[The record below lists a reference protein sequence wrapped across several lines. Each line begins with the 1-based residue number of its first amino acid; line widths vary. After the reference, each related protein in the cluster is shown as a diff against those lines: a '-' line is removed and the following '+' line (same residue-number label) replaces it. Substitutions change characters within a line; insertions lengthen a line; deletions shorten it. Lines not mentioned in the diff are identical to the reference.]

1 MTEED
6 FMVFWI
12 IAGAVVLALLVGA
25 WVYDRRRP
33 GTSIRRPAGQEQRDV
48 DETTL
53 GATLNR
59 KMPGGP
65 NGLW

>member
-1 MTEED
+1 MI
-6 FMVFWI
+6 FWMVI
-12 IAGAVVLALLVGA
+12 GAIVLALLVA
-25 WVYDRRRP
+25 ALVYDRRRP
-33 GTSIRRPAGQEQRDV
+33 GTSVRRLAGPEQSDV

>member
-1 MTEED
+1 MI
-6 FMVFWI
+6 FWSI
-12 IAGAVVLALLVGA
+12 IGAIVLAVLVAGL
-25 WVYDRRRP
+25 VYDRRRP
-33 GTSIRRPAGQEQRDV
+33 GTRIRRPGGPEQRDV